1 MPDGRDTKFLQVLS
15 RQIREDRLINVVL
28 AECPLVSF
36 QAKAPRFERSYRRTT
51 RSGSLTVR
59 PYPPEVTTASPLL
72 HHSMGTRLIDLAH
85 SLRRVTFAANLLP
98 PGID

>member
-1 MPDGRDTKFLQVLS
+1 MSNYPLWQPDSPAIPAGGHD
-15 RQIREDRLINVVL
+15 
-28 AECPLVSF
+28 
-36 QAKAPRFERSYRRTT
+36 
-51 RSGSLTVR
+51 G
-59 PYPPEVTTASPLL
+59 SPLL